1 MKTTQKQSLLKN
13 VLAKQE
19 TGIIVATLLLIIGL
33 SVMNPAFV
41 SKENL
46 LSLIITFSFVGIVAV
61 GEALIIMTGD
71 FDMSVGSVA
80 GMGAVLSTTI
90 MLGTSCFN
98 MIGTGAEWIG
108 VLLSGIISILL
119 CGLVGLINAFLVVKV
134 KLAPF
139 LTTIATYFIARSI
152 ANVIAKGVPVYPLP
166 QTMDRLGE
174 LKFTF
179 GFLKSGISYVFIV
192 FLVLAVLF
200 EFILRK
206 TEFGRAIY
214 AVGNNRNV
222 AQLSG
227 INTDKIRFFCFIIT
241 SMLAG
246 ASGFMVAAYMR
257 QGYSMTGNMWE
268 LLVISSVVIGGV
280 SITGGK
286 GSMLGVFIGV
296 VLIHVMNT
304 GLVMLGLNTFLS
316 YVFQGMLIVAA
327 VLLDMLTR
335 NRKIRSASASLSP
348 GKAPES

>member
-1 MKTTQKQSLLKN
+1 MR
-13 VLAKQE
+13 
-19 TGIIVATLLLIIGL
+19 
-33 SVMNPAFV
+33 
-41 SKENL
+41 
-46 LSLIITFSFVGIVAV
+46 
-61 GEALIIMTGD
+61 
-71 FDMSVGSVA
+71 
-80 GMGAVLSTTI
+80 
-90 MLGTSCFN
+90 
-98 MIGTGAEWIG
+98 
-108 VLLSGIISILL
+108 
-119 CGLVGLINAFLVVKV
+119 FLVVKV

-166 QTMDRLGE
+166 KTMDRLGE

-179 GFLKSGISYVFIV
+179 GFFDSGISYVFIV
-192 FLVLAVLF
+192 FLILTVSF
-200 EFILRK
+200 EYILRK

-214 AVGNNRNV
+214 AVGNNKNV

-286 GSMLGVFIGV
+286 GSMLGMFVGV

-316 YVFQGMLIVAA
+316 YVFQGVLIVAA
-327 VLLDMLTR
+327 VFLDMLTR
-335 NRKIRSASASLSP
+335 NRKIRSVSVSLSP